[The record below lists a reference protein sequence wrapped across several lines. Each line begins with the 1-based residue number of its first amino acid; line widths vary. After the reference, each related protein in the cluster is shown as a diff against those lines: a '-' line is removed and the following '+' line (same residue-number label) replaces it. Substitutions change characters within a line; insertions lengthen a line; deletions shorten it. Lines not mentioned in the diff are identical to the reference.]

1 VGVGIVRVVPGRA
14 WHALDDDVVVG
25 RAHLLRRPDGR
36 AFAAADAWREEVT
49 AALFDAV
56 IADVPGPLFSTADEN
71 DADQLALLA
80 RAGFAE
86 VRREDELVVPVAP
99 ELAALPG
106 PAAMPIP
113 VAAGPATV
121 ARPMIGSGPMIAAG
135 PMIVSADEKEL
146 ERLARLD
153 EQLRRDVP
161 GTEGWVNEPAEFRD
175 YTFGAP
181 QFDPEL
187 YLVAVA
193 GDDYAGLVRIWPAA
207 RVPRLGLIG
216 VLRWHR
222 RRGLATALLRTA
234 FGALARRGIE
244 QVTAEV
250 DTSNHASAALLA
262 GFGAR
267 RTGGTIEL
275 RRRG

>member
-1 VGVGIVRVVPGRA
+1 VRVVPGRA

-99 ELAALPG
+99 ELAGLPG
-106 PAAMPIP
+106 LASMPIP
-113 VAAGPATV
+113 VAAGPT
-121 ARPMIGSGPMIAAG
+121 
-135 PMIVSADEKEL
+135 IVSADEKEL
-146 ERLARLD
+146 ARLARLD
-153 EQLRRDVP
+153 DQLRQDVP
-161 GTEGWVNEPAEFRD
+161 GTDGWVNEPAEFRD

-193 GDDYAGLVRIWPAA
+193 GDGYAGLVRIWPAA

-250 DTSNHASAALLA
+250 DTTNLASAALLA

-267 RTGGTIEL
+267 RTGGTIEF
-275 RRRG
+275 RRPD